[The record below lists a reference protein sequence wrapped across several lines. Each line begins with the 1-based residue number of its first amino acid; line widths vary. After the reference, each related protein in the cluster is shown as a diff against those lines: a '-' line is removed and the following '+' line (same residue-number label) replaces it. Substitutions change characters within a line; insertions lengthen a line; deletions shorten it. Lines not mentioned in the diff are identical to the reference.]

1 MSDFTQ
7 APLVPRSSK
16 QAKMLGVAVDDLPNA
31 NSPLSPLS
39 RTHSGAPAYSPGLA
53 SGSVYPQ
60 QGATAAGLEGWNGW
74 AAPHSADSSSTAS
87 RAGQS
92 GSAAA
97 ATNGVPLNR
106 VESGISPFA
115 STSSI
120 AGPSRTSL
128 DHSRRKTSIL
138 PLSANSH
145 LRGSRSASGLRSS
158 TGERDTSQSGT
169 GKKRGLF
176 GSLLKRRNSKGDKGD
191 GNSSDSATIAEF
203 GIPPRPV
210 QYDTLPAKLQ
220 ARGDALDTGSIL
232 ARNAMGGRTKD
243 GRPLTPNRTATMPST
258 SAQSMRP
265 LPQAP
270 RDGGSD
276 FYRPADHESVE
287 RLAGSSSEGPN
298 GAALAAAAQLDAPTK
313 RSRTSAGEEMPGMD
327 PRGSVS
333 SGGSASTSRTGSVSQ
348 GRSRNGSNRSGG
360 TGGRKASLAS
370 SAAGTLAAAATKRP
384 SAPNP
389 YAAASAVAFWNF
401 NGSSEKNATAK
412 AAAAG
417 STGKG
422 SSPAASLKS
431 GTARSVNVAAQPDR
445 PSSTTR
451 RAATPSG
458 LTGAVRTDGAH
469 HGPGHGFGVTNTY
482 SFPDRKASMAVA
494 GRGTG
499 GAAGSAGAWQAPDSW
514 AVKPEGAASFDADTD
529 DGGSDDDDDDDADDI
544 EEDLLEENG
553 FDSDDESFL
562 GPRESVVPLSGAV
575 GGDVR
580 PFGSLDGDAE
590 RGRSRAG
597 RPSTGG
603 GRPNTR
609 NGRPGTAD
617 GEGRKASQKPFMI
630 RVFRVDGTFSTLPVP
645 LNASASELTTI
656 LARKFQ
662 VNTKQAYALYIREKG
677 IERRVGPN
685 EKPVQLQKRRFE
697 QAGYTELDKLEE
709 LGRED
714 NSYLSKIV
722 YKAQYSTM
730 SAVTEDDFAGE
741 SMEFVDLSGKGVET
755 IPIFLYKH
763 AHVIR
768 SLNLSKN
775 RPFDLPTD
783 FVQGCTSLR
792 EVVLSDMGIKRVP
805 QAIKECVHLERLDI
819 SNNNIVDLDHI
830 ALDELKNLTSIK
842 CHNNRLSTVPEG
854 FRNMRH
860 LRHLNLSNNRFDK
873 LPLVISEIESLIE
886 LDLSFNTL
894 TVVPAEIGQLENLER
909 LNLLANLITSLPA
922 TLGSLVSLR
931 EIDCR
936 RNVISDLSPLT
947 AIRSLEVLR
956 CDHNQVSSL
965 DATWANLRTFTAKH
979 NSFTRFALSGTSTTL
994 TSLNLS
1000 HCKLSNLSMDVIG
1013 QLGAVETLTLDG
1025 NTLRLLPDN
1034 IGTLS
1039 RLVTLS
1045 VKNNLLTSLP
1055 DSLGRLQNLQ
1065 ALQVSGNNLHGLPH
1079 QIWFC
1084 AQLATINASSN
1095 LIKEFPDPPMQTAT
1109 TTPPNALDNPMETID
1124 VRKQSMAPGGSRVAL
1139 PLSLALQR
1147 LYLADNQLG
1156 DDVFAPISLMAELRL
1171 LNLSFNDIYEIPA
1184 SSLFK
1189 CQRLEEL
1196 YLSGNKLTTLPP
1208 DDLERLVNLRVIYV
1222 NGNKLQTLPAELG
1235 KIKKLYALDVGSNV
1249 LKYNIANWPY
1259 DWNWNWNLELRFLNL
1274 SGNKRLEIK
1283 PGHGNDAPGFPRN
1296 AQRRNL
1302 ADFTALTRMHVLGL
1316 MDVTLMIPSVPDE
1329 NEDRRVRT
1337 SLSEINDM
1345 GYGIADTLGSR
1356 VDTLSLVDIVIPRFR
1371 SKDDE
1376 AIFGLFDAVNKGQGT
1391 GAKLVKYLQDSFSA
1405 VFTLE
1410 LSRLKS
1416 GEVTSDALRRAFLNI
1431 NRDYGNLLIPALDSR
1446 RKGSEISLT
1455 DRAVSSVRTGA
1466 AGVIV
1471 YIHRKRLYVANA
1483 GNSLAVLAGRG
1494 GTARLIAR
1502 RHEPFDSGEIARI
1515 RTAEGWISH
1524 RGYVNDEVD
1533 IARSFGFYNV
1543 FPAVNAAPDVDEIEL
1558 TEADEFVIIANR
1570 GLWEHMSYQAAVDV
1584 ARTERSDPMSAAA
1597 KLRDLAISY
1606 GSTSNIM
1613 VMVIAVGD
1621 LFKAK
1626 KGGFYARSRVPLA
1639 VDDGFYGAHKAGV
1652 VSGRRG
1658 KGDDTAGERY
1668 LNLLDR
1674 EVAPPVGMVALV
1686 FTDIRN
1692 STALWE
1698 SNPGMQTA
1706 IRMHNQL
1713 LRRQL
1718 RAIGGYEVK
1727 TEGDAFMVS
1736 FPTVTSAL
1744 LWCLTV
1750 QLELL
1755 REDWPQEILDSEE
1768 GKEILD
1774 SRGEIIY
1781 RGLSVRMGIHWGE
1794 PVCEADPITRR
1805 MDYFGP
1811 IVNRAARISAV
1822 ADGGQISASQDVI
1835 EIIQDVVM
1843 QQQKPATDE
1852 FADLDAPEEN
1862 ESVEEYLDP
1871 RDRQDIA
1878 ALRRL
1883 GFGITELGER
1893 KLKGLES
1900 AELISL
1906 IWPTALKERI
1916 APSSAEAAVD
1926 ATSAT
1931 LAGQKTEL
1939 VQDATPQI
1947 LDVNLIKR
1955 LGKLVQRLE
1964 SVCGVLVHGF
1974 GEEASETLTVLGNGN
1989 SSARPS
1995 TPAQREAL
2003 AKRGPLIH
2011 PTSLASP
2018 VRADAT
2024 DDELA
2029 ALLESYLVRVEN
2041 CLSTLTLHQLG
2052 PFTEVLSALGQA
2064 VRLDPRSIA
2073 LALTR
2078 FAGLMQAEAL
2088 SPPSAGPSRR
2098 ASPSRPSTPGNL
2110 PSPVPVV
2117 SSSSTP
2123 TARTGTQVTYKTPS
2137 ARSGTRPQGAPQ

>member
-1 MSDFTQ
+1 M
-7 APLVPRSSK
+7 
-16 QAKMLGVAVDDLPNA
+16 
-31 NSPLSPLS
+31 
-39 RTHSGAPAYSPGLA
+39 
-53 SGSVYPQ
+53 
-60 QGATAAGLEGWNGW
+60 
-74 AAPHSADSSSTAS
+74 
-87 RAGQS
+87 
-92 GSAAA
+92 
-97 ATNGVPLNR
+97 
-106 VESGISPFA
+106 
-115 STSSI
+115 
-120 AGPSRTSL
+120 
-128 DHSRRKTSIL
+128 
-138 PLSANSH
+138 
-145 LRGSRSASGLRSS
+145 
-158 TGERDTSQSGT
+158 
-169 GKKRGLF
+169 
-176 GSLLKRRNSKGDKGD
+176 
-191 GNSSDSATIAEF
+191 
-203 GIPPRPV
+203 
-210 QYDTLPAKLQ
+210 
-220 ARGDALDTGSIL
+220 
-232 ARNAMGGRTKD
+232 
-243 GRPLTPNRTATMPST
+243 
-258 SAQSMRP
+258 
-265 LPQAP
+265 
-270 RDGGSD
+270 
-276 FYRPADHESVE
+276 
-287 RLAGSSSEGPN
+287 
-298 GAALAAAAQLDAPTK
+298 
-313 RSRTSAGEEMPGMD
+313 
-327 PRGSVS
+327 
-333 SGGSASTSRTGSVSQ
+333 
-348 GRSRNGSNRSGG
+348 
-360 TGGRKASLAS
+360 
-370 SAAGTLAAAATKRP
+370 
-384 SAPNP
+384 
-389 YAAASAVAFWNF
+389 
-401 NGSSEKNATAK
+401 
-412 AAAAG
+412 
-417 STGKG
+417 
-422 SSPAASLKS
+422 
-431 GTARSVNVAAQPDR
+431 
-445 PSSTTR
+445 
-451 RAATPSG
+451 
-458 LTGAVRTDGAH
+458 
-469 HGPGHGFGVTNTY
+469 
-482 SFPDRKASMAVA
+482 A

-514 AVKPEGAASFDADTD
+514 AVKPEGAASFDGDTD
-529 DGGSDDDDDDDADDI
+529 EEGTEDEDNDDDV
-544 EEDLLEENG
+544 EEDLLDENA
-553 FDSDDESFL
+553 FDSDESEIGTTRDGSL
-562 GPRESVVPLSGAV
+562 GEVPRK
-575 GGDVR
+575 
-580 PFGSLDGDAE
+580 FGSLGDGEPE
-590 RGRSRAG
+590 RLQSRAG
-597 RPSTGG
+597 RPSTSG
-603 GRPNTR
+603 GRPSTR
-609 NGRPGTAD
+609 SGRPGTAD
-617 GEGRKASQKPFMI
+617 GEGRKGSQKPFMI

-645 LNASASELTTI
+645 LSATASELTAM

-662 VNTKQAYALYIREKG
+662 VNTKQTYALYIREKG
-677 IERRVGPN
+677 VERRVGPN

-697 QAGYTELDKLEE
+697 QAGYTDLDKLEE

-768 SLNLSKN
+768 SLNLAKN

-783 FVQGCTSLR
+783 FIQGCTSLR
-792 EVVLSDMGIKRVP
+792 ELVLSDMGIKRVP
-805 QAIKECVHLERLDI
+805 HAIKECAQLERLDV

-830 ALDELKNLTSIK
+830 SLRELQSLTSIK
-842 CHNNRLSTVPEG
+842 CYNNRLSTVPEA
-854 FRNMRH
+854 FRELRH
-860 LRHLNLSNNRFDK
+860 LRYLNLSNNRFDK
-873 LPLVISEIESLIE
+873 LPLVISEIESLVE

-894 TVVPAEIGQLENLER
+894 TVIPPDIGQLENLER
-909 LNLLANLITSLPA
+909 LNLLANLITTLPP
-922 TLGSLVSLR
+922 TLGSLVSLK

-936 RNVISDLSPLT
+936 RNVISDLTPLT
-947 AIRSLEVLR
+947 AIRSLEQLR
-956 CDHNQVSSL
+956 FDHNQVSSL
-965 DATWANLRTFTAKH
+965 DATWANLRIFTAKH
-979 NSFTRFALSGTSTTL
+979 NSFTRFALSGTTTTL

-1000 HCKLSNLSMDVIG
+1000 HCKLSNLSTDVFG
-1013 QLGAVETLTLDG
+1013 QLGAVEMLTLDG

-1039 RLVTLS
+1039 KLVTLS

-1055 DSLGRLQNLQ
+1055 DSLGRLSNLQ
-1065 ALQVSGNNLHGLPH
+1065 ALHVSGNNLHGLPQ

-1095 LIKEFPDPPMQTAT
+1095 LIKEFPDPPLQTAT

-1124 VRKQSMAPGGSRVAL
+1124 VRKQSTVSGGSRAAL
-1139 PLSLALQR
+1139 PLSMALQR
-1147 LYLADNQLG
+1147 LYMADNQLG

-1283 PGHGNDAPGFPRN
+1283 PGHGNDAANLPRN

-1302 ADFTALTRMHVLGL
+1302 ADFTALTRMHILGL

-1431 NRDYGNLLIPALDSR
+1431 NRDYGNLLVPALDSR
-1446 RKGSEISLT
+1446 RKNSDISLT

-1471 YIHRKRLYVANA
+1471 YIHRKHLYVANA
-1483 GNSLAVLAGRG
+1483 GNALAVIAGRG

-1502 RHEPFDSGEIARI
+1502 RHEPFDAGEIARI

-1652 VSGRRG
+1652 VAGRRG
-1658 KGDDTAGERY
+1658 KGDETAGERY

-1774 SRGEIIY
+1774 SRGEVIY

-1811 IVNRAARISAV
+1811 IVNRAARIAAV
-1822 ADGGQISASQDVI
+1822 AEGGQISASQDVI
-1835 EIIQDVVM
+1835 DIIQDVVM
-1843 QQQKPATDE
+1843 QQKPATNE
-1852 FADLDAPEEN
+1852 LEDLDASEDT

-1916 APSSAEAAVD
+1916 APASAEAGAD
-1926 ATSAT
+1926 ATT
-1931 LAGQKTEL
+1931 GGLAGQKTEV

-1955 LGKLVQRLE
+1955 FGKIVQRLE

-1974 GEEASETLTVLGNGN
+1974 GDDSPGTLGLLGDGN
-1989 SSARPS
+1989 SAARPS

-2011 PTSLASP
+2011 PTSLAFP

-2024 DDELA
+2024 DDELV
-2029 ALLESYLVRVEN
+2029 ALLESYLVRLEN

-2052 PFTEVLSALGQA
+2052 PFTEVLSALSQA
-2064 VRLDPRSIA
+2064 VRIDPRSIA

-2078 FAGLMQAEAL
+2078 FAGVMQAQAL
-2088 SPPSAGPSRR
+2088 NPTSVGPSRQT
-2098 ASPSRPSTPGNL
+2098 STSRPTTPNTHTL
-2110 PSPVPVV
+2110 PPAVPIV
-2117 SSSSTP
+2117 SNSSTP
-2123 TARTGTQVTYKTPS
+2123 VSRSTRHSHGTPAS
-2137 ARSGTRPQGAPQ
+2137 QGRAGGRITSQ